1 MKLKKITIA
10 LFMLVL
16 LFAPSFSAFAAF
28 SDVNDRYKDAVNH
41 IVNKQYAQGM
51 SDTKFGVSEQIKR
64 IDAAVMI
71 ARINGFTPET
81 VYPDA
86 GFTDVPKNRQWA
98 VNALAANGIMNGINS
113 KTFGSYQ
120 SMTREQMAKVIALTY
135 KLQATS
141 YDMPFTDVLSTVKP
155 YVAALLQSGITQGK
169 NSTTFG
175 SKDNIT
181 RGEFA
186 LFIYRAESDVTLDP
200 PEVISVE

>member
-1 MKLKKITIA
+1 MKLKKSIVVIS
-10 LFMLVL
+10 LLLL
-16 LFAPSFSAFAAF
+16 LFAPSFSALAAF
-28 SDVNDRYKDAVNH
+28 TDVNDRYRDAVNH
-41 IVNKQYAQGM
+41 IVNKKYAQGQ
-51 SDTKFGVSEQIKR
+51 SDTQFGVSDQIKR

-71 ARINGFTPET
+71 ARVNGFTPDT
-81 VYPDA
+81 VYPNA
-86 GFTDVPKNRQWA
+86 GFTDVPKDRQWA

-135 KLQATS
+135 DLQATS

-155 YVAALLQSGITQGK
+155 YVAALLQSSITQGK
-169 NSTTFG
+169 TATTFG
-175 SKDNIT
+175 SKENIT

-186 LFIYRAESDVTLDP
+186 LFIYRAESNVTLDP

>member
-1 MKLKKITIA
+1 MKLKKVTIA

-41 IVNKQYAQGM
+41 IVNKNYAQGM
-51 SDTKFGVSEQIKR
+51 SDSKFGVSEQIKR

-98 VNALAANGIMNGINS
+98 VNALAAKGIMNGINS

-135 KLQATS
+135 NLQATS